1 MQPVPRTV
9 TEVGNEAAVS
19 RPLSDFGN
27 EAALVLLGG
36 PGSGKTTEFERE
48 AKVTGAKYLT
58 ARRFL
63 RTGDASLRGKTLFL
77 DGLDEVRVGKPDPRR
92 PLDKILTRLEALG
105 RPRFR
110 LSCRGADWFGRNDR
124 VNLKEVS
131 SDGAVRVVGLDPLSE
146 AQIEELVGRQLDS
159 ADAAVFL
166 RKARESDLFAM
177 LRSPQGLTILVEAFG
192 AGGVAWPRSRR
203 EAFEKACRRL
213 TAERNDEHRLGH
225 PDRPGADEI
234 LRAAGEIAAV
244 LLLADAA
251 GCSQRPDEDSP
262 DWPALQD
269 FGFPSADSA
278 AAAAALSSRLFTS
291 GNEDEQFAPVH
302 RRIAEFL
309 AARRLADRI
318 EAGLP
323 VGRVLALI
331 TTAEGSVPTTL
342 RGLAAWL
349 AAHCRPARIA
359 LLDRDP
365 VGIAAYGDTHDF
377 SSGEKLGLLR
387 AMRNREPEVGAGRF
401 SEDVVR
407 SLAVPEMA
415 PALREALESA
425 DRGASAQVV
434 ACMVL
439 RALTLADPMP
449 DFAGLLMEVV
459 RDGTRW
465 TGVNCDAL
473 DAFLHNCRDG
483 SKRDAELRRLLQDIR
498 DRAVADPDRQL
509 LGTLLEGMYP
519 DRLGPTELRDY
530 LLHQPRQLIGR
541 YWLFWRIG
549 IEKEGR
555 KDRIPELLDTL
566 DGRLAS
572 LRPVLEAA
580 EIEDLPVR
588 LVAGAVEAQGDR
600 VSVPRLYGWLRIA
613 ADYRWDSTEAAED
626 GGDSER
632 RIRSWLA
639 QHPSLVKKLW
649 LEGLETC
656 PESDEFRFLVRELL
670 ATLGDSLP
678 DDFGRFCLDRA
689 AEIAEKRPLQAA
701 WLVEQVVQRAPQE
714 GISVE
719 ELMERF
725 RGNEKWERQLPGL
738 LASPLPAR
746 KFSRSRNKKIR
757 TEDRRKR
764 EARWESLV
772 RSEEKALREN
782 RASPALLHELAL
794 QYLVSSGDYL
804 FVPETGWRFS
814 DPALR
819 AAALE
824 GLQGAPFRDDVP
836 HEALWDL
843 HEKGEQHFLAWPFLA
858 GLDILERKEPERL
871 ETLDEV
877 RQRTALAF
885 HFLSP
890 NNRLQP
896 PGWYRALVASRPEIT
911 AETLVRW
918 ARIEI
923 AKGSES
929 VPHLDRL
936 LHDEDHA
943 TVAHHAAL
951 PLLRGFPVR
960 SRGAQLRV
968 LDQLLWT
975 AIRRADRGGLLRI
988 VARKVAS
995 KAMAAGQRA
1004 HWLAAGLVAAPEEYR
1019 ESFERYSRDE
1029 EVVREAAIFFCS
1041 DHHAPFPDGPT
1052 DTGTLRLLISRFGA
1066 MFPPEE
1072 DEDLPE
1078 GALPQGRILGLADH
1092 AANKTARLIHELG
1105 SRTEPDAASALVSL
1119 PAEPTLARWKRTLQA
1134 ALDQHRT
1141 AARDAS
1147 FRHPAAEQVADAL
1160 RGGLPASAAD
1170 LAALVRQHLDD
1181 LAAAFAGGDE
1191 NGWRPFWNEDSYG
1204 RADRPKPEGSCRDAL
1219 LEALRRRLDARI
1231 RVSSEARH
1239 AGGARSDLVVRCN
1252 GFAVP
1257 IEIKREGHPA
1267 LWTAVSEQLLPKYT
1281 TLPAAAGRG
1290 IYLVLWFGAS
1300 GLRRPRTGGPPPGT
1314 PEELQRRLE
1323 ESLDPHEAGR
1333 VDVRVLDVRP
1343 PSASKAAPTPKGRAR
1358 D

>member
-9 TEVGNEAAVS
+9 TEVGNEAAVP

-48 AKVTGAKYLT
+48 ATVTGAKYLT
-58 ARRFL
+58 ARRFRR
-63 RTGDASLRGKTLFL
+63 RTKDASLRGKTLFL
-77 DGLDEVRVGKPDPRR
+77 DGLDEVRVGAKDPRW
-92 PLDKILTRLEALG
+92 PFDEIIERLEALG

-110 LSCRGADWFGRNDR
+110 LSCREADWFGRNDR
-124 VNLKEVS
+124 ANLSEVS
-131 SDGAVRVVGLDPLSE
+131 SDGAVRVVRLDPLSE
-146 AQIEELVGRQLDS
+146 AQVEQLVARQLDS

-177 LRSPQGLTILVEAFG
+177 LRNPQGLTILIKAFG
-192 AGGVAWPRSRR
+192 DGAWPESRR

-213 TAERNDEHRLGH
+213 AIERNKERQRGH
-225 PDRPGADEI
+225 PDGLGADEV

-251 GCSQRPDEDSP
+251 GCSQHPDEDSP

-269 FGFPSADSA
+269 FRFPSADSA
-278 AAAAALSSRLFTS
+278 AAAVALSSRLFTA
-291 GNEDEQFAPVH
+291 GNEDERFAPVH
-302 RRIAEFL
+302 RRVAEFL

-318 EAGLP
+318 KAGLP

-331 TTAEGSVPTTL
+331 TTADESVPTAL

-349 AAHCRPARIA
+349 AAHCRRARIR

-377 SSGEKLGLLR
+377 SSEEKLGLLR
-387 AMRNREPEVGAGRF
+387 ALRKHEPEVGAGRF
-401 SEDVVR
+401 PEEFIR

-425 DRGASAQVV
+425 DRGAPAQVV
-434 ACMVL
+434 AGMVL

-459 RDGTRW
+459 RDGTRR
-465 TGVNCDAL
+465 TTVNCDAL

-509 LGTLLEGMYP
+509 LGTLLEEMYP
-519 DRLGPTELRDY
+519 ERLGPAELRNC
-530 LLHQPRQLIGR
+530 LLHQPRQLVGR
-541 YWLFWRIG
+541 YWQFWRTG
-549 IEKEGR
+549 IEKGGR
-555 KDRIPELLDTL
+555 KDRIPEFLDAL

-572 LRPVLEAA
+572 LRPVLYATG
-580 EIEDLPVR
+580 ILDLPVR
-588 LVAGAVEAQGDR
+588 LVAGAVESQGDL

-613 ADYRWDSTEAAED
+613 ADYRWHSAMAAGD
-626 GGDSER
+626 GER

-639 QHPSLVKKLW
+639 QRPSLVKQLW
-649 LEGLETC
+649 REGLEKC
-656 PESDEFRFLVRELL
+656 PESDEFRFFVRELL
-670 ATLGDSLP
+670 ATVGDSRP
-678 DDFGRFCLDRA
+678 DGFGRFCLDRV
-689 AEIAEKRPLQAA
+689 AEIEEKRPLQAA

-719 ELMERF
+719 ELMERS
-725 RGNEKWERQLPGL
+725 RGKGKGEQRLRGL
-738 LASPLPAR
+738 LASPLPEGYL
-746 KFSRSRNKKIR
+746 SRWRDKETC
-757 TEDRRKR
+757 TEELQTR
-764 EARWESLV
+764 EARWENRI
-772 RSEEKALREN
+772 RSQATALREN
-782 RASPALLHELAL
+782 RASPALLHELAG
-794 QYLVSSGDYL
+794 QYLASSNDYL
-804 FVPETGWRFS
+804 FVPETGRKVS

-819 AAALE
+819 TAALE
-824 GLQGAPFRDDVP
+824 GLRGAPFRDDVP
-836 HEALWDL
+836 SEAELWGL
-843 HEKGEQHFLAWPFLA
+843 HEQGRQHFFALPFLV
-858 GLDILERKEPERL
+858 GLEVLEREEPARL

-877 RQRTALAF
+877 RQRQALAF
-885 HFLSP
+885 HFLVP
-890 NNRLQP
+890 DNRPQP
-896 PGWYRALVASRPEIT
+896 PGWYRTLVVSKPEIT

-929 VPHLDRL
+929 LGHLELL

-943 TVAHHAAL
+943 TVARLAAL

-975 AIRRADRGGLLRI
+975 AIRRADRDGLLRI

-995 KAMAAGQRA
+995 KAMAAAQRA

-1019 ESFERYSRDE
+1019 ESFERCSQDE
-1029 EVVREAAIFFCS
+1029 EAVREAAIFFCS
-1041 DHHAPFPDGPT
+1041 DHRTPFPDGRT
-1052 DTGTLRLLISRFGA
+1052 DTGTLRLLILRFGA

-1072 DEDLPE
+1072 HEDLPE
-1078 GALPQGRILGLADH
+1078 GALPELRVRGLADY
-1092 AANKTARLIHELG
+1092 AADKTAQLIHEVG
-1105 SRTEPDAASALVSL
+1105 SRVEGDPDSVLVSL
-1119 PAEPTLARWKRTLQA
+1119 LEEPALARWKR
-1134 ALDQHRT
+1134 ALEVALHQQRT
-1141 AARDAS
+1141 AACNAT
-1147 FRHPAAEQVADAL
+1147 FQHPTVEQIADAL

-1181 LAAAFAGGDE
+1181 LAAALAGGDE
-1191 NGWRPFWNEDSYG
+1191 NGWRPFWNEDPYG

-1219 LEALRRRLDARI
+1219 IEALRRLDKRI
-1231 RVSSEARH
+1231 QVSPEARH
-1239 AGGARSDLVVRCN
+1239 AGGARSDLLVRCN

-1343 PSASKAAPTPKGRAR
+1343 PSASKAAPTPKGKPR